1 MMGLDLDI
9 TNSFQRTF
17 ETQQQQQHNGDK
29 DPIWKQVSIGVMVAI
44 DQDWIMTMD
53 TLYVGRQALLVE

>member
-1 MMGLDLDI
+1 MSLDLDI

-17 ETQQQQQHNGDK
+17 EMQQQQHQHNEDK
-29 DPIWKQVSIGVMVAI
+29 DPIWKKVSVGGVVGI

-53 TLYVGRQALLVE
+53 VM